1 MLGLMTEQPE
11 SDLVSVLVRLSFAVQ
26 GILGRVGA
34 DYHVS
39 IAQARLVGIL
49 RDREPAMAALARFL
63 MLDKSSITG
72 LVDRAERQ
80 GLVRRAASPEDG
92 RSVRVL
98 LTAHGRQVA
107 ATFAREVD
115 RQVTALAEDLT
126 DTERG
131 LLSELAGRIVLKDDR
146 ARGLD
151 LLAGWSG
158 IAKE

>member
-1 MLGLMTEQPE
+1 MLGDMTEQPE

-49 RDREPAMAALARFL
+49 RDREPTMAALARFL
-63 MLDKSSITG
+63 TLDKSSITG

-80 GLVRRAASPEDG
+80 GLVRRAAAPEDG

-131 LLSELAGRIVLKDDR
+131 LLSELAGRIVLKDAT